1 MQIRRDTTM
10 AAAIEAIFA
19 SVNPNVAKG
28 EDLRR
33 NIATSLSETR
43 RLRNPNIAL
52 QKAVYKGIATLFEGL
67 TKSKS
72 GADGSDAAAAAGDGG
87 SVVEDLK
94 EHLFRADAGSEAV
107 RLLRADGAVVSSE
120 ELLERVWDENA
131 DPFTTT
137 VRVTVMTLRKKL
149 GEPQVVHTVVG
160 AGYRVGES

>member
-1 MQIRRDTTM
+1 M

-67 TKSKS
+67 TKSES
-72 GADGSDAAAAAGDGG
+72 GADGSDAAAAAGDGSGSG

-107 RLLRADGAVVSSE
+107 RLLRADAITAVVGSSAALAA
-120 ELLERVWDENA
+120 ELRTAILSLARE
-131 DPFTTT
+131 DPSTL
-137 VRVTVMTLRKKL
+137 VRARLS
-149 GEPQVVHTVVG
+149 G
-160 AGYRVGES
+160 AAAAAAAGASTS

>member
-1 MQIRRDTTM
+1 M

-67 TKSKS
+67 TKSES
-72 GADGSDAAAAAGDGG
+72 GADGSDAATAAAGDGSGSG

-107 RLLRADGAVVSSE
+107 RLLRADAISAVVGSSAALAA
-120 ELLERVWDENA
+120 ELRTAILSLARE
-131 DPFTTT
+131 DPSTL
-137 VRVTVMTLRKKL
+137 VRARLS
-149 GEPQVVHTVVG
+149 G
-160 AGYRVGES
+160 AAAAAAGASTS